1 MKIWIKRC
9 KERDKENWTFVPYV
23 SKNKIILN
31 TKFRRS
37 VVRRLLKEG
46 CGVYGGCKPVHR
58 EVLHVI
64 LRLHGK
70 TLNKTLL
77 TSLLK
82 ECNNKLLSGSLI
94 FYRSR
99 NYPEIIRWLSYELS
113 RRNALRKDELSWKQK
128 KRKIREWY

>member
-9 KERDKENWTFVPYV
+9 KEPDKENWTFVPYV
-23 SKNKIILN
+23 SKHKIIMN

-37 VVRRLLKEG
+37 VVRKLLKEG
-46 CGVYGGCKPVHR
+46 CGVYGGCNPIHR
-58 EVLHVI
+58 EVRHVI
-64 LRLHGK
+64 LRLNGQ

-77 TSLLK
+77 ASLLK

-113 RRNALRKDELSWKQK
+113 RRNALRNDELSWKQK